1 MCRKTRSPLFRN
13 LLIRSLFLS
22 SFIVISSSY
31 AFAQEQG
38 NNIYISL
45 KNNKYL
51 SIQPCNNQIFRVRI
65 SDNKDFPESLMERY
79 DIVKT
84 NWRKIKFSTKTT
96 KDKEIITTKGYQVF
110 IDKKT
115 GELTIKN
122 SLGKTVI
129 RNISFFDE
137 DNSVVARLKTSL
149 NNKFE
154 KTKTGK
160 GIIGDTNY
168 SEAKKNGEN
177 IVQSTGNSIISVS
190 LEKGERFYGGGSTS
204 RDNIQHRGEVLRMW
218 ATYQIAEVPVPFLM
232 SSNGWGLFNNTTLL
246 NFFDIGRFDKDKLFV
261 FNTNNDIDFYI
272 MLGESMK
279 DVLAQYTTIT
289 RKPYIL
295 PKWMYG
301 LAFGGNMMEDQMDMM
316 NDAVR
321 FRDEKIPCDIFWIE
335 PQWMA
340 KYYDFSTSKTWN
352 QAKFPGEPYWEV
364 EMDNKKREHPH
375 LFIHK
380 LHQLGYKLGLW
391 LCIDHD
397 FTIAEED
404 ELAKK
409 DGKEISGQEH
419 WFDHLTKFIDEGVDG
434 FKLDPG
440 RTLDEHPDR
449 KYYNGYSDNEMHNL
463 NQILIQKQMEKTFRR
478 HKGIRSFHHYCGGY
492 AGAQHWGALTS
503 GDNGGGKI
511 ALFDQL
517 NLGLSGFMNTSAD
530 VLEVSA
536 DKTLQAMHMGFFLPW
551 VQVNS
556 WYGLLH
562 PWYFSPVEKN
572 AFRFYSQLRHD
583 LIPYI
588 YSEAINGN
596 LTGEP
601 IVRAMALEFPD
612 DRNCDNLIYQY
623 MFGENLL
630 IGIGSDSIY
639 LPKGNW
645 INFWS
650 GNKTGGGGTIH
661 AKFPKN
667 RGGQLFVKSGAI
679 IPYQKSKQ
687 YITLNFPDTL
697 IVRIYPED
705 KSSYTLFED
714 DGISYNYE
722 QGDIAKTLFNC
733 VNSEDEISF
742 TVTVE
747 PAGYIEQLKNRNYQ
761 FEFFC
766 KQPQKILFN
775 GSLVDSND
783 WNYDFENK
791 KLEVSVNMNGVETV
805 NLVIKK

>member
-1 MCRKTRSPLFRN
+1 MILSQNTIRRSIFLLSLWLLLFTS
-13 LLIRSLFLS
+13 ISAQS
-22 SFIVISSSY
+22 QKSTVVISLQS
-31 AFAQEQG
+31 
-38 NNIYISL
+38 
-45 KNNKYL
+45 NKYM
-51 SIQPCNNQIFRVRI
+51 SIQACSNQIFRVRI
-65 SDNKDFPESLMERY
+65 SNEKVFPESLMERY
-79 DIVKT
+79 GIIKKDWENVQYTSSKERGNRVIKTDDFQISINENSGEISVRDLANKIVIE
-84 NWRKIKFSTKTT
+84 KIN
-96 KDKEIITTKGYQVF
+96 Y
-110 IDKKT
+110 
-115 GELTIKN
+115 
-122 SLGKTVI
+122 
-129 RNISFFDE
+129 FDG
-137 DNSVVARLKTSL
+137 DVSVVSDLKKSL
-149 NNKFE
+149 NDYFE
-154 KTKTGK
+154 ETKSGG
-160 GIIGDTNY
+160 GIIGDINY
-168 SEAKKNGEN
+168 TGGKKRQSYDN
-177 IVQSTGNSIISVS
+177 IKGNSLLSVS
-190 LEKGERFYGGGSTS
+190 LKEGERFYGGGSTS
-204 RDNIQHRGEVLRMW
+204 RNNIQHRGEVLRMW

-232 SSNGWGLFNNTTLL
+232 SSNGWGLFNNTTSL

-261 FNTNNDIDFYI
+261 FNTTKDIDFYI

-279 DVLAQYTTIT
+279 DVLDQYTTIT
-289 RKPYIL
+289 GKPYIL

-301 LAFGGNMMEDQMDMM
+301 LAFGGNTIENQIDMM

-321 FRDEKIPCDIFWIE
+321 FRDEEIPCDIFWIE

-340 KYYDFSTSKTWN
+340 KYYDFSTSKTWD
-352 QAKFPGEPYWEV
+352 QSKFPGEPYWEV

-397 FTIAEED
+397 FSIAEED

-409 DGKEISGQEH
+409 DGKKISGQEH
-419 WFDHLTKFIDEGVDG
+419 WFDHLTKFMDEGVDG

-463 NQILIQKQMEKTFRR
+463 NQILIQKQMEKTFRG

-562 PWYFSPVEKN
+562 PWYYPPVEKN

-588 YSEAINGN
+588 YSAAINGN

-630 IGIGSDSIY
+630 IGVGSDTIY

-650 GNKTGGGGTIH
+650 GNKISGGRTIQST
-661 AKFPKN
+661 FPKDK
-667 RGGQLFVKSGAI
+667 GGQLFIKSGAI

-722 QGDIAKTLFNC
+722 QGDIAKTIFNC
-733 VNSEDEISF
+733 VNGEDEISF

-747 PAGYIEQLKNRNYQ
+747 PAGYLEQLKNRNYQ

-766 KQPQKILFN
+766 EQPKKILFN
-775 GSLVDSND
+775 GSLIDSND

-791 KLEVSVNMNGVETV
+791 KLEVSVDMNGVETV
-805 NLVIKK
+805 NLIIKK